1 MSLDV
6 SKVKIANLAL
16 QKLGA
21 ERITSLTQD
30 HPNARSVNACYDLQ
44 LAIELSKHRW
54 NFSKKRASL
63 GPHGTA
69 PAFDYDHAFL
79 LPEDC
84 LTFRKPARVSLDW
97 SVELHEGYNAIL
109 TNEDDEIE
117 LVYHALV
124 TDPTK
129 YHPLFIE
136 MLACK
141 IAWHCCEEITQS
153 NSKQDSMLRQYEM
166 AKAAARKMN
175 AFEQTQQFEPVD
187 TWILARQGGQ
197 LVDETWRER

>member
-21 ERITSLTQD
+21 ERIVSMTQD
-30 HPNARSVNACYDLQ
+30 HPNARSMNAAYDLQ
-44 LAIELSKHRW
+44 LAIELSSHKW
-54 NFSKKRASL
+54 NFSKKRATL
-63 GPHGTA
+63 GPHGTE
-69 PAFDYDHAFL
+69 PEFDYDYAFL
-79 LPEDC
+79 LPTDC
-84 LTFRKPARVSLDW
+84 LIIRKPSRVSLDW
-97 SVELHEGYNAIL
+97 SMEQHDGYNAIL

-129 YHPLFIE
+129 YHPQFIE

-141 IAWHCCEEITQS
+141 LAWHCCEEITQS
-153 NSKQDSMLRQYEM
+153 NTKKESLERQYDR
-166 AKAAARKMN
+166 ARAVARKMN
-175 AFEQTQQFEPVD
+175 AFEHSQQFEPVD
-187 TWILARQGGQ
+187 TWILARQNGQ

>member
-6 SKVKIANLAL
+6 SKTKIANLAL

-30 HPNARSVNACYDLQ
+30 HPNARSINACYDLQ
-44 LAIELSKHRW
+44 LGIELASHRW
-54 NFSKKRASL
+54 NFTKKRASL
-63 GPHGTA
+63 GPHATA
-69 PAFDYDHAFL
+69 PAFDYDYAFV
-79 LPEDC
+79 LPPDC
-84 LTFRKPARVSLDW
+84 LTFRKPARISLDW

-117 LVYHALV
+117 LVYHALIE
-124 TDPTK
+124 DPTK

-153 NSKQDSMLRQYEM
+153 NTKKESLERMYDR
-166 AKAAARKMN
+166 ARAVARKMN
-175 AFEQTQQFEPVD
+175 AFEQPQQHEPVD
-187 TWILARQGGQ
+187 SWILARQSGQ